1 MPALRVR
8 HAVRMRT
15 MGKDTGMNENLAAM
29 VRPLLDWYDVNR
41 RTLPWRGTG
50 DPYRVLVSEIM
61 LQQTRVAA
69 VIPYYLRW
77 MEELPD
83 VESLAGVSEERL
95 MKLWQGLGY
104 YNRARN
110 LQKAARMVVESF
122 SGRFPEE
129 YEDLLRLPG
138 VGDYT
143 AGAVASIAF
152 GKRVPA
158 VDGNVL
164 RVAARVAG
172 AEGDIL
178 DPGVRRTFR
187 AWMEAVTPEDRP
199 GEFNQALMDLGAMVC
214 LPNGAPDC
222 GGCPLAPLCEARRLG
237 LQDKLPVRR
246 KKAPRRTEELTVY
259 LLVRQGRT
267 ALRRRDGG
275 GLLAGLWEFP
285 HVPGTLAEEEAAGP
299 LADWGITALAWRRKL
314 SAKHIFTHV
323 EWRMTGYLLEAAGDG
338 PGFAWADRRE
348 LEELAVPSAF
358 GKFLEEV
365 RRALEEETR

>member
-1 MPALRVR
+1 
-8 HAVRMRT
+8 
-15 MGKDTGMNENLAAM
+15 
-29 VRPLLDWYDVNR
+29 
-41 RTLPWRGTG
+41 
-50 DPYRVLVSEIM
+50 M
-61 LQQTRVAA
+61 LFR
-69 VIPYYLRW
+69 
-77 MEELPD
+77 
-83 VESLAGVSEERL
+83 S
-95 MKLWQGLGY
+95 
-104 YNRARN
+104 
-110 LQKAARMVVESF
+110 

-222 GGCPLAPLCEARRLG
+222 GGCPLALLCEARRLG

-267 ALRRRDGG
+267 ALRRRDGP

-285 HVPGTLAEEEAAGP
+285 NVPGALAEEEAAGP
-299 LADWGITALAWRRKL
+299 LADWGLTALAWRRKL

-338 PGFAWADRRE
+338 PGFTWADRRE

>member
-1 MPALRVR
+1 M
-8 HAVRMRT
+8 
-15 MGKDTGMNENLAAM
+15 KENLAAI
-29 VRPLLDWYDVNR
+29 VRPLLDWYNVNK
-41 RTLPWRGTG
+41 RTLPWRGIR
-50 DPYRVLVSEIM
+50 DPYKVLVSEIM

-69 VIPYYLRW
+69 VIPYYFRW

-83 VESLAGVSEERL
+83 VEALANADEERL

-110 LQKAARMVVESF
+110 LQKAARMVMEEYG
-122 SGRFPEE
+122 GRFPEE
-129 YEDLLRLPG
+129 YGELLRLPG

-152 GKRVPA
+152 GRRVPA

-164 RVAARVAG
+164 RVAARVTG
-172 AEGDIL
+172 TDGDIL
-178 DPGVRRTFR
+178 DPRVRRWFR
-187 AWMEAVTPEDRP
+187 DQMEAVTPEDRP
-199 GEFNQALMDLGAMVC
+199 GEFNQALMDLGATIC

-222 GGCPLAPLCEARRLG
+222 GRCPLSGLCEANRQS

-246 KKAPRRTEELTVY
+246 KKAARRTEELTVY
-259 LLVRQGRT
+259 LLVRQGRV
-267 ALRRRDGG
+267 ALRRRENA

-285 HVPGTLAEEEAAGP
+285 HVPGALTDEEAAKP
-299 LADWGITALAWRRKL
+299 LAGWGLTAREWRKKL

-323 EWRMTGYLLEAAGDG
+323 EWRMTGYLLEAAGTG
-338 PGFAWADRRE
+338 SGFTWADRAE
-348 LEELAVPSAF
+348 LEALAVPSAF
-358 GKFLEEV
+358 GKFLEEA